1 MSNKQNDIYNENIG
15 DFLFEQGRKILKDDY
30 TEMKERQP
38 SLEELKEKGFKSFRE
53 AREAKIIV

>member
-38 SLEELKEKGFKSFRE
+38 SLEELKKKDFNSYRE
-53 AREAKIIV
+53 AREAGAII